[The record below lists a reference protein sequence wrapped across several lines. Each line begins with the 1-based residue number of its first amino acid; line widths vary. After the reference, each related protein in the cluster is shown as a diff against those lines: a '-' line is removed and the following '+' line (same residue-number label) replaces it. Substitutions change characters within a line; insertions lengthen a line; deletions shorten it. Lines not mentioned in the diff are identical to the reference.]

1 MPKENVAGFSLRLN
15 LDNEQHMRI
24 YKVLHDLN
32 VDIHK
37 SKNQFMVEAL
47 DFYIRSFEEDDLVKN
62 AMMTN
67 ANKQGWVS
75 KNDFDDFRTEMK
87 VEIRN
92 ELIQL
97 LGAMIAGKQ
106 INVAQTVSEVST
118 VTQSKEIERA
128 GEDEIVGMTDPEA
141 ISLISSWG

>member
-1 MPKENVAGFSLRLN
+1 M
-15 LDNEQHMRI
+15 I
-24 YKVLHDLN
+24 
-32 VDIHK
+32 
-37 SKNQFMVEAL
+37 
-47 DFYIRSFEEDDLVKN
+47 
-62 AMMTN
+62 TT

-75 KNDFDDFRTEMK
+75 RNDFDDLRTEMK

-106 INVAQTVSEVST
+106 INVAQTVTESSRT
-118 VTQSKEIERA
+118 TQSKEIERA